1 MATGGGMLLTRASAP
16 LFLRGILS
24 CFVSFKTFRSGNE
37 RAERDLAK
45 SNLHSTFLPRPYYT
59 DARSCILLLGRVAF
73 CAQVPVVLACLMQ
86 AFGEEHRPRSYSHHA
101 TIASV
106 QVCFNFHFGNAES
119 EQTKADIAKVSLSG
133 GKSGSANP

>member
-1 MATGGGMLLTRASAP
+1 MLLVRASAP

-24 CFVSFKTFRSGNE
+24 CFVSFKTFRTGNE

-73 CAQVPVVLACLMQ
+73 CAQVPFVLAC
-86 AFGEEHRPRSYSHHA
+86 
-101 TIASV
+101 
-106 QVCFNFHFGNAES
+106 
-119 EQTKADIAKVSLSG
+119 
-133 GKSGSANP
+133 